1 MSPGSTVP
9 TTATFFFSSPA
20 QSGSRQAASLP
31 FRSHV
36 SNRRQLPVKIQVERD
51 ALAEA
56 VAWTARGL
64 PARPAVPVLAGMR
77 LQADAELSLT
87 SFDYDVSAQA
97 SIPVASEEE
106 GTALVSGRLLAEIT
120 RSLPARPV
128 QISTDGSRATLTCG
142 STTFTLLTM
151 PVEDYPTL
159 PEMPPAAGSIGSDA
173 FATAV
178 NQSAMAAA
186 RDDTLPGLTG
196 VRMEIEDDALT
207 LVSTD
212 RYRLAVRELRWNP
225 ARAGLSAS
233 VLVPAR
239 ALIDTARSLTSGAEV
254 LIALALPGEGGQA
267 GDGMIGFEGGGRR
280 TTTRLLGGEFPPY
293 RALLPGH
300 AAALGELATAPF
312 SEAVKRVALV
322 AERNTALRLSF
333 SPGQAVLEAG
343 TGDEAQAVEVL
354 DASYEFMAEG
364 DEQGPDGVRFG
375 PEGLEAAFNP
385 HYLLDGLAAIDS
397 DTARLSFTKPGKA
410 VLITGKPGPDGDT
423 DYRYLLMPI
432 RLGT

>member
-1 MSPGSTVP
+1 M
-9 TTATFFFSSPA
+9 
-20 QSGSRQAASLP
+20 
-31 FRSHV
+31 
-36 SNRRQLPVKIQVERD
+36 KIGVERD
-51 ALAEA
+51 ALADA
-56 VAWTARGL
+56 VAWTARAL

-77 LQADAELSLT
+77 LEAAGELTLS

-97 SIPVASEEE
+97 SIPVVTEEQ
-106 GTALVSGRLLAEIT
+106 GTILVSGRLLAEIT

-128 QISTDGSRATLTCG
+128 QLTADGTRATLTCG
-142 STTFTLLTM
+142 SATFTLLTM

-159 PEMPPAAGSIGSDA
+159 PGMPPAAGSIGSDA
-173 FATAV
+173 FASAV
-178 NQSAMAAA
+178 AQSAAAA
-186 RDDTLPGLTG
+186 SRDDTLPGLTG
-196 VRMEIEDDALT
+196 VRIEIDGETLT

-225 ARAGLSAS
+225 ARPGLSAS

-239 ALIDTARSLTSGAEV
+239 ALLDTARSLTSGAEV
-254 LIALALPGEGGQA
+254 QLALALPGEGGQD

-293 RALLPGH
+293 RSLLPGYIN
-300 AAALGELATAPF
+300 AVGEVATAPF

-322 AERNTALRLSF
+322 AERNTALRLTF
-333 SPGQAVLEAG
+333 APGQAVLEAG

-354 DASYEFMAEG
+354 EASYEFPGEQPG
-364 DEQGPDGVRFG
+364 DLPPPGQPPAFGPDG
-375 PEGLEAAFNP
+375 LEVAFNP
-385 HYLLDGLAAIDS
+385 QYLLDGLTAIDS

-410 VLITGKPGPDGDT
+410 VLITGKPGPEGQT

-432 RLGT
+432 RLGG